1 MSNLV
6 STQSSDPCTI
16 TPLAPALAA
25 RIDGLRLDAIDDASI
40 AVIRTAL
47 LDHSVL
53 LIPGRVLTDP
63 QLIAFGR
70 RIGELDV
77 SPLAYVEGQRERE
90 HPEVLIVSN
99 VKRDGQ
105 PIGVLGDAEVVWHSD
120 NSYRETPLSYS
131 LLHAVELP
139 PSGGETCFA
148 SMYLAWETLPAEL
161 KARVAGLEI
170 KHDMTYNSAGVLRR
184 GFSHVT
190 DPVSAPGPW
199 HPVVRTHPETGHD
212 ALYLGRRPNAYAR
225 GLALEESEALID
237 ALWAH
242 ATDERFTWCHRW
254 QLGDVL
260 VWDNRCVMHR
270 RNGFDPDA
278 RRIMHRL
285 QFTGDR
291 PVQRVEA
298 AVRGAHPRIAGLLA
312 QG

>member
-1 MSNLV
+1 MTAATDLEVDVLRLAAASAPARDIEAAVAKLV
-6 STQSSDPCTI
+6 AAGGGEA
-16 TPLAPALAA
+16 APALAA
-25 RIDGLRLDAIDDASI
+25 RIDGLRLDTIDDASI

-53 LIPGRVLTDP
+53 LIPGQVLTDP

-161 KARVAGLEI
+161 KARVLPAILSGEKCASMLWT
-170 KHDMTYNSAGVLRR
+170 MSFAA
-184 GFSHVT
+184 
-190 DPVSAPGPW
+190 PV
-199 HPVVRTHPETGHD
+199 D
-212 ALYLGRRPNAYAR
+212 
-225 GLALEESEALID
+225 
-237 ALWAH
+237 
-242 ATDERFTWCHRW
+242 
-254 QLGDVL
+254 
-260 VWDNRCVMHR
+260 
-270 RNGFDPDA
+270 
-278 RRIMHRL
+278 
-285 QFTGDR
+285 
-291 PVQRVEA
+291 EA
-298 AVRGAHPRIAGLLA
+298 AR
-312 QG
+312 